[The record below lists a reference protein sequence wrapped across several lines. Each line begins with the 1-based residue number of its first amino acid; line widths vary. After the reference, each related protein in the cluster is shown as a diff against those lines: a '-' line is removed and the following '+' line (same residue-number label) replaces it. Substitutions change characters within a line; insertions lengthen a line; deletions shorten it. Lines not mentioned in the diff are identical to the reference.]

1 MRYRI
6 EIFIL
11 NSNKMNVSTLALK
24 VKERHKEILRSL
36 HAIKVSNDILPHLPA
51 CPSNQN
57 LEV

>member
-1 MRYRI
+1 
-6 EIFIL
+6 
-11 NSNKMNVSTLALK
+11 MNVSTLALK